1 MKSPRFFRMFGYDT
15 KLLPNKYLAKLETGV
30 TSIEDAREKTGATI
44 GQPRWGLLYYLLLSH
59 LDRNREEIIVET
71 GTNLG
76 MTTIILAQALI
87 DSGCRGKVMTFELET
102 ENLTRAVLNFK
113 KAGVENSIE
122 QFQGDSLATLPKALK
137 DIDKIR
143 FCFLDASHLYS
154 DVKAEFETVFPKLSD
169 DALVVF
175 DNTFAIADEGED
187 QRVNGF
193 LKDLPQLYGGNL
205 INMEFVSW
213 WTTGL
218 AIWQKTPYL

>member
-1 MKSPRFFRMFGYDT
+1 MFGYDT

-44 GQPRWGLLYYLLLSH
+44 GQPGWGLLYYLLLSH

-122 QFQGDSLATLPKALK
+122 QFQGDSVATLPKALK

-143 FCFLDASHLYS
+143 FCFWMLRTCIPMLRQSSKLYFQNS
-154 DVKAEFETVFPKLSD
+154 PMMPWWFSTILLQLQMKVKISE
-169 DALVVF
+169 
-175 DNTFAIADEGED
+175 
-187 QRVNGF
+187 
-193 LKDLPQLYGGNL
+193 
-205 INMEFVSW
+205 
-213 WTTGL
+213 
-218 AIWQKTPYL
+218 

>member
-1 MKSPRFFRMFGYDT
+1 M
-15 KLLPNKYLAKLETGV
+15 
-30 TSIEDAREKTGATI
+30 
-44 GQPRWGLLYYLLLSH
+44 
-59 LDRNREEIIVET
+59 ET

-218 AIWQKTPYL
+218 AVWQKKPYL

>member
-1 MKSPRFFRMFGYDT
+1 M
-15 KLLPNKYLAKLETGV
+15 
-30 TSIEDAREKTGATI
+30 
-44 GQPRWGLLYYLLLSH
+44 
-59 LDRNREEIIVET
+59 
-71 GTNLG
+71 
-76 MTTIILAQALI
+76 
-87 DSGCRGKVMTFELET
+87 
-102 ENLTRAVLNFK
+102 
-113 KAGVENSIE
+113 
-122 QFQGDSLATLPKALK
+122 
-137 DIDKIR
+137 
-143 FCFLDASHLYS
+143 YS

-218 AIWQKTPYL
+218 AIWQKTLLIGINLFIECDCLA